1 MAQKEAASAN
11 ARNRVAPRAARIA
24 RRESRLIETRFRLEI
39 DLSYRKQRV
48 ASLSNR
54 NWMAALLAIAFF
66 CLVFASAARADRPF
80 APSRDYDL
88 QDLRTHLWFDVAH
101 RKVRGEVT
109 ERIATL
115 RDNVT
120 ELKFDSTEL
129 KISRVEIDG
138 KSAKF
143 SVEPGE
149 LVVSLGHAAPRGE
162 HHEIFIRYEGQ
173 PKKGLFFILPSKDY
187 PQLPVEIWSQGE
199 AEDTHAYI
207 PLYDYPN
214 DRTTSEML
222 LTVPA
227 SWITISNGRLVSTI
241 TERDGDKTWDWKQ
254 SQPLSTYLIT
264 VIAGDFVERDA
275 TWHGIPLRYVVP
287 RGNDADVESTF
298 TRTEQMLDLFSSHLG
313 VPYPWAQYAQTAVND
328 FTAGGMENTSATTI
342 DADYLVVPQL
352 APEERIGSDLVISH
366 ELSHQW
372 FGDLV
377 TCKDWTNLWLN
388 EGFATF
394 FEHYWTEQ
402 HYGADDAAYEYWTDQ
417 NQWFRQQHLY
427 PVPVVNSNFDGDSVE
442 YEGDIYNKGGW
453 VLRMLQEK
461 LGDHDFFAAL
471 RHYLEVNRGQNVVT
485 ADLVKAIEQA
495 TATSVDRFFYQ
506 WVYRAG
512 APEFDVSYTYD
523 SSARQV
529 TLNVA
534 QIQKVEGLVGL
545 FDVPIEVEITTVGG
559 HKSYPIEISAATQSF
574 TFPSDGEP
582 LMVLFD
588 KGDKILK
595 KVNFKKDPT
604 ELVYQLKN
612 ASDVADRADA
622 AVALGALKED
632 SAAVAALGEAA
643 QHDPFWGIRVEAIRA
658 LSRIGGPD
666 TEKPVLAET
675 QDDRPWVREA
685 AVRALA
691 AFKQDSSLPEKLTAI
706 AANDSAYRVRGA
718 ALIALGETK
727 SPNAFDVLTS
737 AVKSDSPDDILRRNA
752 LAGLGALGDNRA
764 APILLDWYSPGKP
777 FRTRSAAIAA
787 IARFDRSNSDITKT
801 LISYLHEPYLD
812 VRISTVFALAERGD
826 PAAIGPLQELLDNG
840 GSELSEAPD
849 IRTALS
855 ILKSRQGS
863 N

>member
-1 MAQKEAASAN
+1 VTQREVAQ
-11 ARNRVAPRAARIA
+11 
-24 RRESRLIETRFRLEI
+24 ESR
-39 DLSYRKQRV
+39 DV
-48 ASLSNR
+48 ASRCQAPKLTRSR
-54 NWMAALLAIAFF
+54 SLAPLGGTALLFF
-66 CLVFASAARADRPF
+66 ALALPSVSRADRPY

-88 QDLRTHLWFDVAH
+88 QDLHTHLWFDVAH
-101 RKVRGEVT
+101 RKVRGEVI

-115 RDNVT
+115 RDNVSQLT
-120 ELKFDSTEL
+120 FDSTDL
-129 KISRVEIDG
+129 TILRVEIDG
-138 KSAKF
+138 KNAKF
-143 SVEPGE
+143 NLEPNE
-149 LVVSLGHAAPRGE
+149 LVVSLGHAAARGE
-162 HHEIFIRYEGQ
+162 HHEVFIRYQGQ
-173 PKKGLFFILPSKDY
+173 PKKGLFFILPTKDY
-187 PQLPVEIWSQGE
+187 PQQPIEIWSQGE
-199 AEDTHAYI
+199 AEDTHDYI

-227 SWITISNGRLVSTI
+227 SWITVSNGRLVSTT

-254 SQPLSTYLIT
+254 SQPISTYLIT
-264 VIAGDFVERDA
+264 VVAGDFVERDT

-287 RGNDADVESTF
+287 RGNEADIESTF
-298 TRTEQMLDLFSSHLG
+298 ARTEQMLELFSSRLG

-352 APEERIGSDLVISH
+352 ASEERDGSDLVTSH

-394 FEHYWTEQ
+394 FERYWMEQ
-402 HYGADDAAYEYWTDQ
+402 HYGADDAAYEYWTGQ
-417 NQWFRQQHLY
+417 NHWFRQPRLY
-427 PVPVVNSNFDGDSVE
+427 PVPIVNPNFDGDSVE
-442 YEGDIYNKGGW
+442 YEGDVYNKAGW
-453 VLRMLQEK
+453 VLRMLREK

-485 ADLVKAIEQA
+485 ADLAKAIEQA
-495 TATSVDRFFYQ
+495 TSTSIDKFFYQ
-506 WVYRAG
+506 WLYRAG

-529 TLNVA
+529 TLKVA
-534 QIQKVEGLVGL
+534 QTQKIEGLVGL

-559 HKSYPIEISAATQSF
+559 RKSYPIEVNEATQIF

-588 KGDKILK
+588 KGDKLFK
-595 KVNFKKDPT
+595 RVTFKKDLT
-604 ELVYQLKN
+604 ELIYQLKN
-612 ASDVADRADA
+612 ASDVSDRADA
-622 AVALGALKED
+622 VVALGALKDD
-632 SAAVAALGEAA
+632 SAAIAALSEAA

-658 LSRIGGPD
+658 LDRIGGAD
-666 TEKPVLAET
+666 AEKPVLAET
-675 QDDRPWVREA
+675 QDGRPWVREA

-691 AFKQDSSLPEKLTAI
+691 GFKDSSLPERLTAI

-718 ALIALGETK
+718 ALVALGETK
-727 SPNAFDVLTS
+727 APDAFDILAA
-737 AVKSDSPDDILRRNA
+737 AVKSDSPDDVLRRDA
-752 LAGLGALGDNRA
+752 LAGLGTLGDNRA
-764 APILLDWYSPGKP
+764 APILLDWYAPGKP

-787 IARFDRSNSDITKT
+787 IARFDRGNSDITKT

-826 PAAIGPLQELLDNG
+826 PAAIGPLQDLLNNG